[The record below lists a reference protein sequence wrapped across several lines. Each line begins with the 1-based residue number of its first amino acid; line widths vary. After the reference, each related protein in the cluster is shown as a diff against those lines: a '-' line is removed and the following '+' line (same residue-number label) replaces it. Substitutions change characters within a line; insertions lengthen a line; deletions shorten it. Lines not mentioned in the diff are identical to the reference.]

1 MADHT
6 HDRGKGEVTPAPISD
21 TIGAVATPAGYGGIG
36 VVRVSG
42 PAVRQVAQA
51 LIGKLPAP
59 RFARYCAF
67 RDAAQQP
74 IDRGIALYFPA
85 PHSFTGEDVLE
96 LHGHGGPVVM
106 DMLLKRVLALGARMA
121 RPGEFSE
128 RAFLNGKLDLAQ
140 AEAVADL
147 IESSSESAARSALRS
162 LDGKFSEWVQ
172 QTVEQL
178 IALRTYIEAAIDFP
192 EEEIDFLADQKIAS
206 QLSVIAESLKDL
218 SESAR
223 QGCLLHDGITVV
235 LVGPPN
241 AGKSSLLNALSQ
253 HDTAIVSTTPG
264 TTRDVLR
271 ERIDIDGMP
280 MHVLDTAGLR
290 ESGDALEAEGMRRA
304 RAAMERS
311 DRILLVIDDD
321 SIGDTALEG
330 LLEQLPAKLALTVIR
345 NKIDLTGRAAGVQ
358 ETQGRSEVA
367 LSAKTGDGLDQLRE
381 HLKRCMGFQAAGE
394 GSFIAR
400 RRHLDAIRRARDHVQ
415 AGHRCLEQTRA
426 GELAAEELRLAQQA
440 LNEVTGEFTSEDLLG
455 RIFATFCIGK

>member
-1 MADHT
+1 M
-6 HDRGKGEVTPAPISD
+6 
-21 TIGAVATPAGYGGIG
+21 
-36 VVRVSG
+36 
-42 PAVRQVAQA
+42 
-51 LIGKLPAP
+51 
-59 RFARYCAF
+59 
-67 RDAAQQP
+67 
-74 IDRGIALYFPA
+74 
-85 PHSFTGEDVLE
+85 
-96 LHGHGGPVVM
+96 
-106 DMLLKRVLALGARMA
+106 
-121 RPGEFSE
+121 
-128 RAFLNGKLDLAQ
+128 
-140 AEAVADL
+140 
-147 IESSSESAARSALRS
+147 
-162 LDGKFSEWVQ
+162 
-172 QTVEQL
+172 
-178 IALRTYIEAAIDFP
+178 LRTYIEAAIDFP

-206 QLSVIAESLKDL
+206 QLSVIAESLNDL

-223 QGCLLHDGITVV
+223 QGCLLHDGMTVV

-253 HDTAIVSTTPG
+253 QDTAIVSTTPG

-321 SIGDTALEG
+321 SVGDTVLKG
-330 LLEQLPAKLALTVIR
+330 LLKQLPAKLAVTVIR
-345 NKIDLTGRAAGVQ
+345 NKIDLTGRAAGAQ